1 MTSEPKRR
9 FYLHIGLLIVAAA
22 LLIASEFMATTRTVW
37 LLDAAR
43 ILNAARSEYQL
54 VGLERQSLLKS
65 SKKILEDR
73 RKLNRD
79 VIAFANRADAT
90 MATNQVEG
98 TFTVLAYMD
107 TNGLPRNAVQI
118 EGRSY
123 INLPY
128 PAPLMLYSPSEW
140 SVLTNLLS
148 GLLVTGTNAATT
160 STVFTERK

>member
-1 MTSEPKRR
+1 MTSDPKHR
-9 FYLHIGLLIVAAA
+9 FDLHIGLLIASAA
-22 LLIASEFMATTRTVW
+22 LLITSGFMAVTRTVR

-43 ILNAARSEYQL
+43 VLNSAKSEQWW
-54 VGLERQSLLKS
+54 VDMERKFLLKS

-90 MATNQVEG
+90 LATNLTEG

-107 TNGLPRNAVQI
+107 TNGLPRNAVRI
-118 EGRSY
+118 EGRPY